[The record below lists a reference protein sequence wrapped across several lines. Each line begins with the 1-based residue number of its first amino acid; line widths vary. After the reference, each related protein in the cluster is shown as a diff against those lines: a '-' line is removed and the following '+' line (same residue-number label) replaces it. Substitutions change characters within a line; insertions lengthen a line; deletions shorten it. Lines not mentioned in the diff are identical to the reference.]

1 MRHEPEPTP
10 IRVCMLLESFCP
22 VVGGMESQARNMIR
36 ALTAIGV
43 SITVVTRRSE
53 AHWPRED
60 TVCGVPVH
68 RVLPYGAIAH
78 ARWIMALTC
87 LPALF
92 QLRHRYDI
100 ILVPGLRTLGIP
112 AVIAARLLGKISI
125 LKGASSGEFSG
136 DFFTAGLDQHGL
148 KGGSFFV
155 RAAIRARNRLFGK
168 ATAII
173 SLSTEMTREFKSAGA
188 PPALIHMIPNTLDDE
203 VFRPPTRNEKRELRT
218 KLKLPQEASIVAFS
232 GRIVSYK
239 GVPRLARVW
248 KELSAS
254 FSNAHLLL
262 VGGGGSDIH
271 NCEKEIETF
280 ISSNQLQER
289 IRLTG
294 FVDNV
299 EDYLRA
305 ADIYAFP
312 TENEAFPL
320 ALLEAMA
327 CGLPVVATR
336 VGGIPDAIQHGQNG
350 LMIDAAQEDQL
361 RHALE
366 RLLTD
371 EGLRMRLAEAGI
383 RTVHERYL
391 PTTVAEQYKELFA
404 LCIQQRHEQGR

>member
-1 MRHEPEPTP
+1 
-10 IRVCMLLESFCP
+10 MLLESFYP
-22 VVGGMESQARNMIR
+22 VVGGMESQARNKIR
-36 ALTAIGV
+36 SLTAAGV
-43 SITVVTRRSE
+43 SITVVTRRTE
-53 AHWPRED
+53 ADWPAED
-60 TVCGVPVH
+60 NVYGVPVY
-68 RVLPYGAIAH
+68 RVRPAGPVSH
-78 ARWIMALTC
+78 ARWIMAMTC
-87 LPALF
+87 LPTLF
-92 QLRHRYDI
+92 RLRRQYDI

-112 AVIAARLLGKISI
+112 AVIAGRLLGKISI

-136 DFFTAGLDQHGL
+136 EFFAAGLDQHGL
-148 KGGSFFV
+148 KGGAPIV
-155 RAAIRARNRLFGK
+155 RAMIRIRNKLFGK

-173 SLSTEMTREFKSAGA
+173 SLSTEMTREFEGAGA

-203 VFRPPTRNEKRELRT
+203 VFRPAAQDEKRELRSR
-218 KLKLPQEASIVAFS
+218 LELPQDASIVAFS

-262 VGGGGSDIH
+262 IGGGGSDIH
-271 NCEKEIETF
+271 NCEKEIEAF
-280 ISSNQLQER
+280 INANQLQER

-336 VGGIPDAIQHGQNG
+336 VGGIPDAIQHEQNG
-350 LMIDAAQEDQL
+350 LMIDPAQEDQL
-361 RHALE
+361 RSALE

-371 EGLRMRLAEAGI
+371 EALRVRLAKASI

-391 PTTVAEQYKELFA
+391 PSTVAGQYKELFA
-404 LCIQQRHEQGR
+404 HCMRQKSKQEG